1 MLRQKPDSK
10 GQVLYVYI
18 RPLEPSHT
26 HTQLITCIHACIY
39 TYIRHT
45 QIHKYIY
52 TYIYIHTHKIHMH
65 IYTYTSVYIYIYTY
79 TYTHTYTYR
88 FTYVHT

>member
-39 TYIRHT
+39 TYIQHT
-45 QIHKYIY
+45 H
-52 TYIYIHTHKIHMH
+52 IHTVTMETRREH
-65 IYTYTSVYIYIYTY
+65 
-79 TYTHTYTYR
+79 
-88 FTYVHT
+88 